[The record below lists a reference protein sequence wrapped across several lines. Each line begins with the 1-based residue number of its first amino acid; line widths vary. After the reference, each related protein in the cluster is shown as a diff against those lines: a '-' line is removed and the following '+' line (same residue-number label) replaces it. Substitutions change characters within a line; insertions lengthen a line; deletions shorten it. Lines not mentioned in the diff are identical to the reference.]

1 MRLLTRMKKMTDR
14 LWFRLTAAFALVI
27 GVGVVVT
34 VVVARQGTA
43 TQFAHFMINK
53 HMIRPEQLQTVLVD
67 AYAAH
72 NGWTGIQAALPALI
86 DAAADGQMSGMMGNM
101 MGMHNNS
108 LNDLDGNWMMT
119 DFSDSTCMFADDNP
133 NRDCTFTMHKW

>member
-1 MRLLTRMKKMTDR
+1 MLTRMKKMTDR

-34 VVVARQGTA
+34 VVVARQGAA

-67 AYAAH
+67 AYISAQRV
-72 NGWTGIQAALPALI
+72 GPAFRESYRRLS
-86 DAAADGQMSGMMGNM
+86 MLRRMG
-101 MGMHNNS
+101 
-108 LNDLDGNWMMT
+108 
-119 DFSDSTCMFADDNP
+119 
-133 NRDCTFTMHKW
+133 K